1 MLTKTALE
9 MQRYSEGTRRTVME
23 IITRKSIETVYE
35 VRFEGNKY
43 IQHWR
48 NGECFKI
55 EKK

>member
-35 VRFEGNKY
+35 VKFEGNKY